1 MKLVKQNLAAVFL
14 LAAIVL
20 IALGTLFVSQ
30 VRAYIS
36 ADSPAITDR
45 VVSYKFF
52 ASSTP
57 NAAPTNFATTTSA
70 TSTDIASW
78 IDDAGRL
85 DNGAFNIT
93 GAKAVT
99 WYFSRGGATGPNT
112 GTSTFRVE
120 VSDNGTNWSRYY
132 KLVSNVTNSNS
143 QNLTRVETVAIE
155 AATSTT
161 ITGMDLTNDSFKF
174 VRCIV
179 AETIDGDHSC
189 RATARF

>member
-1 MKLVKQNLAAVFL
+1 MQLVKQNFAAFIV
-14 LAAIVL
+14 LAAILLLGV
-20 IALGTLFVSQ
+20 GTLFISKVG
-30 VRAYIS
+30 AYIS
-36 ADSPAITDR
+36 NDNSAITDR
-45 VVSYKFF
+45 VVVYKFF

-57 NAAPTNFATTTSA
+57 NAVPTNFATTTSA
-70 TSTDIASW
+70 TSTNIASW
-78 IDDAGRL
+78 IDDAGRV
-85 DNGAFNIT
+85 DTGAFNIT

-120 VSDNGTNWSRYY
+120 VSDDGSTWQRYY

-161 ITGMDLTNDSFKF
+161 IVGMDLTNDAFKF
-174 VRCIV
+174 TRCIV
-179 AETIDGDHSC
+179 VETIDGNHSC
-189 RATARF
+189 RATARY

>member
-120 VSDNGTNWSRYY
+120 VSDNGTNWYRYY

-189 RATARF
+189 RATARY

>member
-1 MKLVKQNLAAVFL
+1 MKLTRQNFIGLIL
-14 LAAIVL
+14 LSAIVL
-20 IALGTLFVSQ
+20 FAIGTMFIGKVG
-30 VRAYIS
+30 AYINTDNS
-36 ADSPAITDR
+36 AIADR
-45 VVSYKFF
+45 VVVYKFF

-57 NAAPTNFATTTSA
+57 NAAPTNFATTTNA
-70 TSTDIASW
+70 TSTNIASW
-78 IDDAGRL
+78 IDDAGRV

-120 VSDNGTNWSRYY
+120 VSDDGSTWYRYY
-132 KLVSNVTNSNS
+132 KLVSNVTNTNA
-143 QNLTRVETVAIE
+143 QNLTRIESVAIE

-161 ITGMDLTNDSFKF
+161 IVGMDLNNDAFKF
-174 VRCIV
+174 TRCIV
-179 AETIDGDHSC
+179 VETIDGDHGC